1 MTPTERTPH
10 ILTTIQVLGMSLSPD
25 QLDKFPHTCHIIVFF
40 EKKKIATPY
49 RGTAFFWNSLAT
61 IQLNNRMDSRSG
73 PMYNKRFFY
82 GHKAVEAPEGNFFQ
96 LDSGRHKKRREKKTI
111 GLRNSPRK
119 YGNDCAGEEGITRRL
134 LLLLNNSTAAIWGCV
149 SNEPIIWS
157 LIGGSPVFFSFSAGR
172 ARPVRNTT
180 RSPFCRK
187 APRKRKKENF
197 FPSILSE
204 I

>member
-1 MTPTERTPH
+1 
-10 ILTTIQVLGMSLSPD
+10 
-25 QLDKFPHTCHIIVFF
+25 
-40 EKKKIATPY
+40 
-49 RGTAFFWNSLAT
+49 
-61 IQLNNRMDSRSG
+61 MDSRSG

-149 SNEPIIWS
+149 SNEPII
-157 LIGGSPVFFSFSAGR
+157 
-172 ARPVRNTT
+172 
-180 RSPFCRK
+180 
-187 APRKRKKENF
+187 
-197 FPSILSE
+197 
-204 I
+204 